1 MNKIKIKNIFY
12 AVVLFSIFGFIAL
25 DFSNFKVTNSYSNLV
40 YGNKIVPDEIVL
52 NQFKGKKIN
61 NDIYSTIIEQ
71 LKIISLSN
79 DEKLII
85 VKENMPRFYDDRK
98 IYLESGVEVIYENY
112 ANHDLLITESQIP
125 EFSSYGDV
133 DISSDILSLV
143 NLLEQTNK
151 SLLSKLD
158 LIELSES
165 NLLSLNTEDCN
176 IILMD
181 NLNNQNK
188 SKIRNKIIVLNK
200 VISQSGGDMKNI
212 SCIDLRWDDK
222 VFITTI

>member
-71 LKIISLSN
+71 LEIISLSN

-151 SLLSKLD
+151 SLLSRLD

-165 NLLSLNTEDCN
+165 NLLSLNIEDCN

-200 VISQSGGDMKNI
+200 VISQSDGNIINI
-212 SCIDLRWDDK
+212 SCIALRWDDK